1 LPKNIKGKASRST
14 HFRPDNQRQVTLD
27 WIMLAGI
34 EWYGMVSNAL
44 DQLNTVIL
52 QNCYVAVL
60 QLVVNISARRYK
72 VKLFA
77 SRNILL

>member
-1 LPKNIKGKASRST
+1 
-14 HFRPDNQRQVTLD
+14 
-27 WIMLAGI
+27 MLAGI